1 MNRCVGNNTASV
13 LFLLLDYSVRVFVT
27 NMRANNTFFIEKE

>member
-13 LFLLLDYSVRVFVT
+13 LFLSLDYSVRFFVT
-27 NMRANNTFFIEKE
+27 NMRVNDTFFIEKE